1 MTPDPSLPAAPFHR
15 MAALRPAWAGRLRP
29 PLTLLA
35 AFIAYVV
42 LISVVLVLTILV
54 LALAPGVNV
63 ALGVTS
69 GDPTSALDVTLALAM
84 GAMWLPAGIIGVRFG
99 GWRPLG
105 TAWSVT
111 ARWRRPLLRSLGPWG
126 VAMGALVVAAAALAG
141 AVTGA
146 DGGGAADSGASV
158 PQLLLVGAVVLVL
171 GPLQVIGLELTLRG
185 AVMQALG
192 SWLRRPL
199 PSMLA
204 ASAVMLIG
212 RALSAAVV
220 LPALALGLASAVLDG
235 KSGGLELAILLVP
248 TGTGA
253 FQLVSAS
260 APSPAPVPY
269 CPCPGPCWPWTGTDL
284 APEAVGPGSVPAVAL
299 LAGQR
304 ELGQGRGRAA
314 GPGLDCRGRAC
325 RRRGRAGP
333 GLPSRAGSGD
343 RGRARRV
350 RSCPCR
356 QTSLSPHRSC
366 CSRCASASS
375 NRTWGCGRST
385 CTASA
390 TRTSSTASSRT

>member
-1 MTPDPSLPAAPFHR
+1 GLRPVAHRIDTPERALYSGGAMTPDPSLPAAPFHR

-42 LISVVLVLTILV
+42 LLSVVLVLTILV
-54 LALAPGVNV
+54 LARAPGVNV

-158 PQLLLVGAVVLVL
+158 RQRLLLVGAVVLVL

-212 RALSAAVV
+212 RELSAAVV
-220 LPALALGLASAVLDG
+220 LPALALGLASAVLAW
-235 KSGGLELAILLVP
+235 KSGGLEL
-248 TGTGA
+248 
-253 FQLVSAS
+253 S
-260 APSPAPVPY
+260 
-269 CPCPGPCWPWTGTDL
+269 
-284 APEAVGPGSVPAVAL
+284 
-299 LAGQR
+299 
-304 ELGQGRGRAA
+304 
-314 GPGLDCRGRAC
+314 
-325 RRRGRAGP
+325 
-333 GLPSRAGSGD
+333 
-343 RGRARRV
+343 
-350 RSCPCR
+350 
-356 QTSLSPHRSC
+356 
-366 CSRCASASS
+366 
-375 NRTWGCGRST
+375 
-385 CTASA
+385 
-390 TRTSSTASSRT
+390 